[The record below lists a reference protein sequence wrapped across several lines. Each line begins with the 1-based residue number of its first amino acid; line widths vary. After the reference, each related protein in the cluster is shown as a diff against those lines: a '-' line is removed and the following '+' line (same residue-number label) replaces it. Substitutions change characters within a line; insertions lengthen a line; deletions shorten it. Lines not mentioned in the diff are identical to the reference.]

1 MSSGYF
7 PEKQKENIKPKER
20 LSCSAHHLL
29 IKYFIFLATLNLSV
43 SLVHYMLQISLI
55 VFQLDGAKPIT
66 ATLNDLQL
74 HFKIRK
80 KFEP

>member
-1 MSSGYF
+1 MSIGYF

-29 IKYFIFLATLNLSV
+29 IKYFIFNFLANLNLSV

-55 VFQLDGAKPIT
+55 VFQLDGAK
-66 ATLNDLQL
+66 
-74 HFKIRK
+74 
-80 KFEP
+80 

>member
-55 VFQLDGAKPIT
+55 VFQLDGAK
-66 ATLNDLQL
+66 
-74 HFKIRK
+74 
-80 KFEP
+80 